1 MSRKIEKFE
10 WCALYTK
17 GHSEIYRGDLVKSL
31 ACFSG
36 YYLLISKLFY
46 FILSLHINQNQ
57 LSWQSAI
64 YGGDFTRM
72 KSLAC
77 FSGYFLLMLSKNWT
91 FFVLHMNW
99 TNKMETLDDWKG
111 QEELHKSVGFRQI
124 LHLPTHFGCP
134 HWIRSPVAFEPR
146 RPRAGQF
153 HLPGRGSLHTSP
165 FMDKKLV
172 VIEMK

>member
-36 YYLLISKLFY
+36 YYLLISKFFY

-91 FFVLHMNW
+91 FFVLHTWIERTNW
-99 TNKMETLDDWKG
+99 KLWTERAMKN
-111 QEELHKSVGFRQI
+111 
-124 LHLPTHFGCP
+124 
-134 HWIRSPVAFEPR
+134 IRSPVAFEPR